1 MGISKSPFAPTV
13 PESDLKEPS
22 GCGTSA
28 ATEELMGLQS
38 KGLLVEPLSL
48 QRVSMWL
55 MRIVPDGVT
64 VQDCVADA
72 PPDAVAVT
80 MKLFETRDCS
90 AVGVHE
96 IVFPLSVAPAG
107 ALVKENVAAVP
118 LAASW

>member
-1 MGISKSPFAPTV
+1 LGISKAPFAPAV

-38 KGLLVEPLSL
+38 KGLLVEPLSFHN
-48 QRVSMWL
+48 VSMRL
-55 MRIVPDGVT
+55 MLTVPDGVT

-72 PPDAVAVT
+72 LPDAVAVT

-96 IVFPLSVAPAG
+96 IVFPLSVAPIG
-107 ALVKENVAAVP
+107 ALVKKNVTAVP

>member
-1 MGISKSPFAPTV
+1 
-13 PESDLKEPS
+13 
-22 GCGTSA
+22 
-28 ATEELMGLQS
+28 
-38 KGLLVEPLSL
+38 
-48 QRVSMWL
+48 MWL
-55 MRIVPDGVT
+55 MRIVPDGVV

-96 IVFPLSVAPAG
+96 IVFPLSVAPVG
-107 ALVKENVAAVP
+107 ALVKENVAAAVP